1 MAIDSLAIGSE
12 NIFIIGN
19 GRHDEERSVIKIE
32 QGKYIGFGY
41 FDPAALNGNPEIL
54 DDCIRNFD
62 DNRDTRQII
71 RSYLRQ
77 NDKDLRCET
86 RLKADNTMVY
96 IYLENDCYF

>member
-19 GRHDEERSVIKIE
+19 GRHDKERSVIKIE

-54 DDCIRNFD
+54 DDCIRDFE

-71 RSYLRQ
+71 RSYLRH
-77 NDKDLRCET
+77 NEKDLRFET
-86 RLKADNTMVY
+86 RLKANNTIV
-96 IYLENDCYF
+96 IYLENDCCF